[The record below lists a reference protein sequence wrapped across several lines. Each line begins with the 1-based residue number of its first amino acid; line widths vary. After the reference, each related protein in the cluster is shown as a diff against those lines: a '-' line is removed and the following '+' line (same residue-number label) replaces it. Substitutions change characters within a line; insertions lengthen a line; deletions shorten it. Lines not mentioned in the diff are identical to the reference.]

1 MKSSS
6 NNREGNVDLVK
17 PFGDDFLS
25 LVFSVTWPEFYNND
39 YAYFDPECAFSDV
52 RVDIRAETGG
62 SEKPVGYAEMQVM
75 NRALVS
81 RSRVTEIEAADAY
94 GDKVYEYSRLLF
106 NSYGGIKDSIANQLG
121 ILFEE
126 HMYDIAFVMRIVI
139 FPEFRGTGVLKDL
152 FQFMRF
158 RIGQNVL
165 FVGEPFPLQ
174 YEDGWD
180 KIARRDGLGSFD
192 RDENHFRKA
201 KMKIRRHY
209 IKNGL
214 VSVPAGKKLLFLV
227 SGQNPNPVLDNKLDI
242 VDNFFLKP

>member
-1 MKSSS
+1 MKNSS
-6 NNREGNVDLVK
+6 NSGDGNVDLMK
-17 PFGDDFLS
+17 PFGEDFLS
-25 LVFSVTWPEFYNND
+25 LVFSVTWQDFYGAD
-39 YAYFDPECAFSDV
+39 YAHLDPECAFSDV
-52 RVDIRAETGG
+52 RVDIRADPGG
-62 SEKPVGYAEMQVM
+62 LEKPVGYAEMQVM

-81 RSRVTEIEAADAY
+81 RSRVTEICAADAC

-106 NSYGGIKDSIANQLG
+106 NSSGGIKNSIAKQLG
-121 ILFEE
+121 ILFDE

-158 RIGQNVL
+158 RIGQHVL

-174 YEDGWD
+174 YEEEGNE
-180 KIARRDGLGSFD
+180 ITRRDGLGLFD
-192 RDENHFRKA
+192 RDENHFRNA

-227 SGQNPNPVLDNKLDI
+227 SGQHPNPVLDDELDI
-242 VDNFFLKP
+242 VDNY